1 MAIVEMADSKGP
13 GNSVPS
19 AHDTEANAGGS
30 DKARSGKPG
39 KYRIAIVLG
48 VIAVSFYVLSI
59 VSIMFSRGVGG

>member
-1 MAIVEMADSKGP
+1 MSEPEAPGKNAADNAAESNVQA
-13 GNSVPS
+13 GN
-19 AHDTEANAGGS
+19 G
-30 DKARSGKPG
+30 RSG

>member
-1 MAIVEMADSKGP
+1 MTESKAP
-13 GNSVPS
+13 GERATENS
-19 AHDTEANAGGS
+19 AQLEKAGKGGS
-30 DKARSGKPG
+30 G